1 MINKDALTINTV
13 RVLSAEGIQKANSG
27 HPGLPLG
34 SAPMAYTLWAK
45 VMNHNGKDP
54 KWLNRDRFILSAGH
68 GSMMLYSL
76 LHLFGYGLTIDDL
89 KNFRQF
95 GSKTPGHPEYGHTV
109 GVEMTTGPLGQ
120 GLSSAVGM
128 AIAESHLA
136 SIFNTEDYNVV
147 DHYTYTICGDGC
159 LMEGITAE
167 ASSLAG
173 SLKLGK
179 LIVLYDSNNITIEG
193 STDIAF
199 TEDVAKRY
207 DAYGWQVINVADGN
221 DICAIEKAILEAKA
235 EKDKPSI
242 IIIKTQIGY
251 GCPAKQG
258 KASAHG
264 EPLGVD
270 NLKAMKEFLGW
281 DYEEE
286 FFVPDEV
293 KANMAEIIANGEA
306 KQAAWQKTFDE
317 YCAKYPE
324 KAELWNKYFN
334 NELPEDLINNEE
346 IWGYELAEATRI
358 TSSEMLNR
366 VAKLVPNIMGGAADL
381 APSTKTIVKG
391 KADYSA
397 ECREG
402 TNMHFGIREFAMAAI
417 VNGMALHGGLRP
429 YAATFFVFSDYM
441 KHSMRLS
448 ALMGLPVT
456 YVLTHDSIGV
466 GEDGPTHEPIEQL
479 AAIRSIPNFIDFRPA
494 DSREV
499 GAAWYI
505 SLTEKNAPIG
515 MALTRQKL
523 PLLEGT
529 GKGALNGAYV
539 VSDSTK
545 ETPDIILMGSGSE
558 VHLLYE
564 AKKIL
569 AEKNIDARI
578 VSVPSFAL
586 FEKQSKEYKESVLP
600 TAVRARLAVEAAS
613 SFGWHKYVGI
623 DGDVVAM
630 EGYGASAPFA
640 KLFETYGFTAQNIA
654 ARAEA
659 LLK

>member
-128 AIAESHLA
+128 AIAETHLA

-317 YCAKYPE
+317 YCAKHPE
-324 KAELWNKYFN
+324 KAELWNKYFG

-346 IWGYELAEATRI
+346 IWGYELAEATRV

-366 VAKLVPNIMGGAADL
+366 VAKIVPNIMGGAADL

-545 ETPDIILMGSGSE
+545 ETPDVILMGSGSE

>member
-1 MINKDALTINTV
+1 MTDKDALTINTI
-13 RVLSAEGIQKANSG
+13 RILSAEGIQKAKSG
-27 HPGLPLG
+27 HPGLPMG
-34 SAPMAYTLWAK
+34 AAPAAYTLWSK

-54 KWLNRDRFILSAGH
+54 SWINRDRFVLSAGH

-76 LHLFGYGLTIDDL
+76 LYLFGYGLTIDDL

-95 GSKTPGHPEYGHTV
+95 GSKTPGHPEYRHTA

-128 AIAESHLA
+128 AVAESHLA
-136 SIFNTEDYNVV
+136 AVFNTDDYKVV
-147 DHYTYTICGDGC
+147 DHYTYALCGDGC

-179 LIVLYDSNNITIEG
+179 LIVFYDSNNITIEG

-199 TEDVAKRY
+199 TENVAERY
-207 DAYGWQVINVADGN
+207 DAYGWQVITVEDGN
-221 DICAIEKAILEAKA
+221 DTDAIYKAALEAKA
-235 EKDKPSI
+235 ETEKPSI
-242 IIIKTQIGY
+242 IIVKTKIGY
-251 GCPAKQG
+251 GCPAKMG

-264 EPLGVD
+264 EPLGED
-270 NLKAMKEFLGW
+270 NIKATKEFLGW
-281 DYEEE
+281 KWDEP

-293 KANMAEIIANGEA
+293 KENMVVINANGEK
-306 KQAAWQKTFDE
+306 KQAEWESMFAE

-324 KAELWNKYFN
+324 KAQLWDKYFN
-334 NELPEDLINNEE
+334 NTLPQNLIENDIWNYE
-346 IWGYELAEATRI
+346 IEEATRV

-366 VAKLVPNIMGGAADL
+366 VAGVVPNIMGGAADL

-397 ECREG
+397 YDRSG

-417 VNGMALHGGLRP
+417 CNGMALHGGLRP

-456 YVLTHDSIGV
+456 YILTHDSIGV

-479 AAIRSIPNFIDFRPA
+479 AGIRSIPNFIDYRPA

-499 GAAWYI
+499 AAGWYL

-515 MALTRQKL
+515 MVLTRQKL
-523 PLLEGT
+523 PLLDGT
-529 GKGALNGAYV
+529 GMDALKGAYI

-545 ETPDIILMGSGSE
+545 KDPDIILMGSGSE

-564 AKKIL
+564 AKKLL

-586 FEKQSKEYKESVLP
+586 FEKQDEQYKEHVLP
-600 TAVRARLAVEAAS
+600 KNVRARIAVEAAS
-613 SFGWHKYVGI
+613 PMGWHKYVGL
-623 DGDVVAM
+623 DGDVIAM
-630 EGYGASAPFA
+630 EGYGASAPYA
-640 KLFETYGFTAQNIA
+640 VLFEHFGFTAENIA
-654 ARAEA
+654 ERA
-659 LLK
+659 LSLF

>member
-1 MINKDALTINTV
+1 MTDKDALTINTI
-13 RVLSAEGIQKANSG
+13 RILSAEGIQKAKSG
-27 HPGLPLG
+27 HPGLPMG
-34 SAPMAYTLWAK
+34 AAPAAYTLWSK

-54 KWLNRDRFILSAGH
+54 SWINRDRFVLSAGH

-76 LHLFGYGLTIDDL
+76 LYLFGYGLTIDDL

-95 GSKTPGHPEYGHTV
+95 GSKTPGHPEYRHTA

-128 AIAESHLA
+128 AVAESHLA
-136 SIFNTEDYNVV
+136 AVFNTDDYKVV
-147 DHYTYTICGDGC
+147 DHYTYALCGDGC

-179 LIVLYDSNNITIEG
+179 LIVFYDSNNITIEG

-199 TEDVAKRY
+199 TENVAERY
-207 DAYGWQVINVADGN
+207 DAYGWQVITVEDGN
-221 DICAIEKAILEAKA
+221 DTGAIYKAALEAKA
-235 EKDKPSI
+235 ETEKPSI
-242 IIIKTQIGY
+242 IIVKTKIGY
-251 GCPAKQG
+251 GCPAKMG

-264 EPLGVD
+264 EPLGED
-270 NLKAMKEFLGW
+270 NIKATKEFLGW
-281 DYEEE
+281 KWDEP

-293 KANMAEIIANGEA
+293 KENMAVINANGEK
-306 KQAAWQKTFDE
+306 KQAEWESMFAE

-324 KAELWNKYFN
+324 KAQLWDKYFN
-334 NELPEDLINNEE
+334 NTLPQNLIENDIWNYE
-346 IWGYELAEATRI
+346 IEEATRV

-366 VAKLVPNIMGGAADL
+366 VAGVVPNIMGGAADL

-397 ECREG
+397 YDRSG

-417 VNGMALHGGLRP
+417 CNGMALHGGLRP

-456 YVLTHDSIGV
+456 YILTHDSIGV

-479 AAIRSIPNFIDFRPA
+479 AGIRSIPNFIDYRPA

-499 GAAWYI
+499 AAGWYL

-515 MALTRQKL
+515 MVLTRQKL
-523 PLLEGT
+523 PLLDGT
-529 GKGALNGAYV
+529 GMDALKGAYI

-545 ETPDIILMGSGSE
+545 KDPDIILMGSGSE

-564 AKKIL
+564 AKKLL

-586 FEKQSKEYKESVLP
+586 FEKQDEQYKEHVLP
-600 TAVRARLAVEAAS
+600 KNVRARIAVEAAS
-613 SFGWHKYVGI
+613 PMGWHKYVGL
-623 DGDVVAM
+623 DGDVIAM
-630 EGYGASAPFA
+630 EGYGASAPYA
-640 KLFETYGFTAQNIA
+640 VLFEHFGFTAENIA
-654 ARAEA
+654 KRALS
-659 LLK
+659 LL